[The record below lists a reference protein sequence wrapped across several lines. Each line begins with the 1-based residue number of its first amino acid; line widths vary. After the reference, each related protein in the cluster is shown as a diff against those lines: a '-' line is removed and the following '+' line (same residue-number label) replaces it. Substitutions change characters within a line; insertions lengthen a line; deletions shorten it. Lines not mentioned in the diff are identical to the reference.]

1 MPAKRLPMRQ
11 VRDVLRLKHA
21 CGMSERVIA
30 EAFGL
35 GRTTVGD
42 YLRRARVAGLDWPLP
57 AGLSDVELERRL
69 FPGEASRAP
78 HRPPPDWPLVHAEL
92 KRPGVTLR
100 LLWEEYRSAHPDGYS
115 LSRFCELYQ
124 AWRGRVA
131 PVMRQSHR
139 AGEKMFVD
147 FAGQTVEVIEPAN
160 GEVRTTQIFVAVL
173 GASNFTYA
181 EATWTQTLP
190 DWIGAQ
196 VRALG
201 YFGGA
206 PQIIVPD
213 NLKAG
218 VTKACIFE
226 PRLNRTYA
234 EMAAHYGTAIVPARP
249 RKPRDKAKVEVAVQ
263 VVERWIL
270 AKLRHRRFFTL
281 AELNHAIAGLVD
293 ELNRKPSRHL
303 GASRRQLFEQI
314 DRPALKPLPAEPYEY
329 AEWKECRVG
338 IDYHVEIDK
347 HYYSVPHSLIRQPI
361 TARITTA
368 TIELLHRGRRVA
380 AHLRSYTPRRHTTVA
395 EHMPSSHRRYAGW
408 THERLR
414 RAAADIGP
422 ETARLVDTILER
434 KPHPEQGFRA
444 CLGIVRLL
452 KPYGRAR
459 LEAACAR
466 ALRING
472 LSYSSVASILKN
484 NLDRH
489 RPATA
494 ADGPMIEH
502 ANIRGPDYFH

>member
-1 MPAKRLPMRQ
+1 MRQ

-21 CGMSERVIA
+21 CGMSERLIA
-30 EAFGL
+30 EALGL
-35 GRTTVGD
+35 GRTTVGE
-42 YLRRARVAGLDWPLP
+42 YLRRASVAGLDWPLP
-57 AGLSDVELERRL
+57 AGLSDVELERLL

-78 HRPPPDWPLVHAEL
+78 HRPQPDWPLVHAEL

-100 LLWEEYRSAHPDGYS
+100 LLWEEYRGTHLDGYS

-124 AWRGRVA
+124 AWRGHLA
-131 PVMRQSHR
+131 PVMRQTHC

-147 FAGQTVEVIEPAN
+147 FAGQTVEVIEPTS
-160 GEVRTTQIFVAVL
+160 GEVRAAQVFVAVL

-196 VRALG
+196 VRALS
-201 YFGGA
+201 YFGGV

-270 AKLRHRRFFTL
+270 AKLRHRRFFAL

-303 GASRRQLFEQI
+303 DASRRQLFEQI
-314 DRPALKPLPAEPYEY
+314 DQPALRPLPAEPYEY

-338 IDYHVEIDK
+338 IDYHVEVDK
-347 HYYSVPHSLIRQPI
+347 HYYSVPHSLVRQPI
-361 TARITTA
+361 TARITAA
-368 TIELLHRGRRVA
+368 TIELFYRGRRVA
-380 AHLRSYTPRRHTTVA
+380 AHLRSYAPRRHTTIA
-395 EHMPSSHRRYAGW
+395 EHMPSAHRRYAGW

-414 RAAADIGP
+414 GAAADIGP
-422 ETARLVDTILER
+422 ATARLVDTILER

-444 CLGIVRLL
+444 CLGIIRLL
-452 KPYGRAR
+452 KSYGRAR

-494 ADGPMIEH
+494 ADGPVIEH

>member
-1 MPAKRLPMRQ
+1 
-11 VRDVLRLKHA
+11 
-21 CGMSERVIA
+21 
-30 EAFGL
+30 
-35 GRTTVGD
+35 
-42 YLRRARVAGLDWPLP
+42 
-57 AGLSDVELERRL
+57 
-69 FPGEASRAP
+69 
-78 HRPPPDWPLVHAEL
+78 
-92 KRPGVTLR
+92 
-100 LLWEEYRSAHPDGYS
+100 
-115 LSRFCELYQ
+115 
-124 AWRGRVA
+124 
-131 PVMRQSHR
+131 
-139 AGEKMFVD
+139 
-147 FAGQTVEVIEPAN
+147 
-160 GEVRTTQIFVAVL
+160 
-173 GASNFTYA
+173 
-181 EATWTQTLP
+181 
-190 DWIGAQ
+190 

-201 YFGGA
+201 YFGGV

-422 ETARLVDTILER
+422 ETARLVDIILER

>member
-1 MPAKRLPMRQ
+1 MRQ

-30 EAFGL
+30 EALGL

-160 GEVRTTQIFVAVL
+160 GEVRTAQIFVAVL

-201 YFGGA
+201 YFGGV

-422 ETARLVDTILER
+422 ETARLVDIILER

-502 ANIRGPDYFH
+502 ANIRGPEYFH

>member
-1 MPAKRLPMRQ
+1 LACLVCPIGEPRRQAFDERPLVMLLFRVPEAEIRGSAGTLARLYALSPRQ
-11 VRDVLRLKHA
+11 AQLAEMLVAGHSLPY
-21 CGMSERVIA
+21 IA
-30 EAFGL
+30 ERLAINQE
-35 GRTTVGD
+35 TAKTH
-42 YLRRARVAGLDWPLP
+42 LRRIFHKTDTRSQSELVRLVASGPFAAL
-57 AGLSDVELERRL
+57 A
-69 FPGEASRAP
+69 PG
-78 HRPPPDWPLVHAEL
+78 
-92 KRPGVTLR
+92 
-100 LLWEEYRSAHPDGYS
+100 
-115 LSRFCELYQ
+115 
-124 AWRGRVA
+124 
-131 PVMRQSHR
+131 
-139 AGEKMFVD
+139 
-147 FAGQTVEVIEPAN
+147 
-160 GEVRTTQIFVAVL
+160 
-173 GASNFTYA
+173 
-181 EATWTQTLP
+181 
-190 DWIGAQ
+190 
-196 VRALG
+196 
-201 YFGGA
+201 
-206 PQIIVPD
+206 
-213 NLKAG
+213 
-218 VTKACIFE
+218 
-226 PRLNRTYA
+226 
-234 EMAAHYGTAIVPARP
+234 
-249 RKPRDKAKVEVAVQ
+249 
-263 VVERWIL
+263 RWIL

-314 DRPALKPLPAEPYEY
+314 DRPALKPLPAEPYQY

-422 ETARLVDTILER
+422 ETARLVDIILER

>member
-30 EAFGL
+30 EALGL

-201 YFGGA
+201 YFGGV